1 MGWIPRVACFARNPG
16 LGNRNTYR
24 VAAACVSLSPNP
36 PKGREFYIKP
46 HSNPPK
52 APSRGWSYNGGPI
65 PAFFKVKE
73 LQLLAYPCLLQ
84 GEGVPTEA
92 PPDLSQGEGVPTAG
106 PIPAFFK
113 VKGFQQKPLLTFHKG
128 KERHPSALNTVRW
141 DSRPL
146 GRVWGGASV
155 EGDSGAIAPG
165 YTSGRLLAHDKLEGA
180 TCHDVGVGDVVLL
193 ILLAVELDR
202 LDVAVVGAAAVGLH
216 GEGLAVGEGDVCA
229 A

>member
-1 MGWIPRVACFARNPG
+1 MELQR
-16 LGNRNTYR
+16 
-24 VAAACVSLSPNP
+24 
-36 PKGREFYIKP
+36 KP
-46 HSNPPK
+46 HPSLPQGEGASTAGLSQPS
-52 APSRGWSYNGGPI
+52 SRGWSYNGSPI

-73 LQLLAYPCLLQ
+73 LQCW
-84 GEGVPTEA
+84 
-92 PPDLSQGEGVPTAG
+92 

-113 VKGFQQKPLLTFHKG
+113 VKGFQQKPLPTFHKG

-146 GRVWGGASV
+146 GRVWGRASV

-165 YTSGRLLAHDKLEGA
+165 YVSGRLLAHDKLEGA

-202 LDVAVVGAAAVGLH
+202 LDVAVVGAAAVGLD